1 MRSEFVGRWLLTD
14 EGAVEGFLRLE
25 NDEVAEIGLGFA
37 PADSVRALVLP
48 AFVNAHTH
56 IGDSL
61 AYPAPKGSLEETVAP
76 PSGYKHRILRS
87 ASRAAKIDAMRE
99 SLVLMSHTG
108 TSAFIDFR
116 EEGLEGVRAL
126 SEASVP
132 ESPRPVVLG
141 RPASPD
147 TTADEIGVLLDE
159 CDGIAMS
166 SIRDWSFAFL
176 SELSRRAK
184 SAGKAFSVHVSEAVH
199 EDFDRVLDLKPD
211 FVVHM
216 NQAADDDLKACADA
230 GIPVVV
236 CPRSNEFFGIEQD
249 IPRLLRAGLA
259 VALGTDNGMIAR
271 PDMFE
276 EIKAAFRSAKSKG
289 SISALEAV
297 SLATFGGRKV
307 LNAAAK
313 ITQEIGA
320 KSDFVAV
327 RVGGD
332 DPLMEMVTKASSR
345 DIVAVIRGGKV
356 RRSGDWTT

>member
-1 MRSEFVGRWLLTD
+1 MHSEFIGRWLLTD
-14 EGAVEGFLRLE
+14 EGAVEGFLKLE
-25 NDEVAEIGLGFA
+25 NDEVVEIGLGAA
-37 PADSVRALVLP
+37 PAASTKALVLP
-48 AFVNAHTH
+48 AFVDAHTH

-61 AYPAPKGSLEETVAP
+61 AYPAPRGSLEETVAP

-116 EEGLEGVRAL
+116 EEGLDGVRAL

-132 ESPRPVVLG
+132 ESPCPVVLG
-141 RPASPD
+141 RPSSPD
-147 TTADEIGVLLDE
+147 LIEGEVETLLVE

-166 SIRDWSFAFL
+166 SLRDWPFDFL
-176 SELSRRAK
+176 AELSRKAK
-184 SAGKAFSVHVSEAVH
+184 SVGKAFSVHVSEAVH

-216 NQAADDDLKACADA
+216 NQATDEDLRACSDA
-230 GIPVVV
+230 SIPVVV

-249 IPRLLRAGLA
+249 IPRLLRAGLS
-259 VALGTDNGMIAR
+259 VALGTDNGMIAK

-276 EIKAAFRSAKSKG
+276 EVKAAFRTAKSKG

-313 ITQEIGA
+313 ITQEIGV

-332 DPLMEMVTKASSR
+332 DPLLEMVTKASSR
-345 DIVAVIRGGKV
+345 DIVAIIRGGKV
-356 RRSGDWTT
+356 RRPGD

>member
-1 MRSEFVGRWLLTD
+1 MHSDFIGRWLLTNQ
-14 EGAVEGFLRLE
+14 GVVEGFLRLE
-25 NDEVAEIGLGFA
+25 NEEVVEIGHGVA
-37 PADSVRALVLP
+37 PADSTKALVLP
-48 AFVNAHTH
+48 AFVDAHTH
-56 IGDSL
+56 IGDSV
-61 AYPAPKGSLEETVAP
+61 AYPAPKGSLEQTVAP

-87 ASRAAKIDAMRE
+87 ASRASKIDAMRE
-99 SLVLMSHTG
+99 SLILMSQTG

-126 SEASVP
+126 SEASLP
-132 ESPRPVVLG
+132 ESPRSVVLG

-147 TTADEIGVLLDE
+147 ASADEIGILLNE

-166 SIRDWSFAFL
+166 SLRDWSFPFL

-216 NQAADDDLKACADA
+216 NQATDHDLRACVDA
-230 GIPVVV
+230 EIPVVV
-236 CPRSNEFFGIEQD
+236 CPRSNEFFGLEQD

-276 EIKAAFRSAKSKG
+276 EVKAAFRSARSKG
-289 SISALEAV
+289 PISTLETV

-313 ITQEIGA
+313 ITQEISE

-332 DPLMEMVTKASSR
+332 DPLLQMVTKASSR
-345 DIVAVIRGGKV
+345 DVVAVIRGGKV
-356 RRSGDWTT
+356 RRPGDWTT